1 MPLLAVCEPSIVARP
16 PTSPVPTRFPLSR
29 HVSHSSPAR
38 PFLTALATVAAVALL
53 VPTVLDG
60 DPVASSTPDR
70 TEAAPAAVTGPHL
83 ADVVADR
90 PRADEALVGHGGV
103 LAAEIEPIERAPEP
117 EPEPEPEP
125 VSEAATEPEPEPEP
139 EPESE
144 CPPNS
149 SPDCAFTYRQAIS
162 TWERLAQCESKGDW
176 GINTGNGYY
185 GGVQFSLQSWQAVGG
200 SGYPH
205 EHSKWVQIHYAE
217 KLHAQQGWGA
227 WPACSR
233 KLGLR

>member
-1 MPLLAVCEPSIVARP
+1 M
-16 PTSPVPTRFPLSR
+16 SR
-29 HVSHSSPAR
+29 HVSHSSPVR
-38 PFLTALATVAAVALL
+38 PLLTALATVAAVALL
-53 VPTVLDG
+53 APTVLDG
-60 DPVASSTPDR
+60 EPTASSAPDG

-90 PRADEALVGHGGV
+90 PRAEETLVGHGGV

-117 EPEPEPEP
+117 TPGPTPEQESEAAPEPEPEP
-125 VSEAATEPEPEPEP
+125 
-139 EPESE
+139 E

-162 TWERLAQCESKGDW
+162 TWEQLAQCESNGDW
-176 GINTGNGYY
+176 GISTGNGYY

-205 EHSKWVQIHYAE
+205 EHSKWVQMHYAE